1 MKSKI
6 SIALLLIVAHISAQ
20 QNTRLEQS
28 VTGLQIGFFGAEVY
42 NEARL
47 SDLVSL
53 RSQLSF
59 LPSIWGGDFYSK
71 TGFALAPAL
80 SLTPKYY
87 YNLTKRAEKG
97 KNTKN
102 NAANYIAAEL
112 QYVPNWFVISNVEGV
127 QVNPSLSIIPHY
139 GFRRNFA
146 THFNY
151 EFKAGVG
158 IGTILKK
165 GYGLQVPIELS
176 FKVGY
181 DF

>member
-47 SDLVSL
+47 SDQVSL

-127 QVNPSLSIIPHY
+127 QVHPSLSIIPHY

-146 THFNY
+146 TDFNY

>member
-6 SIALLLIVAHISAQ
+6 SIVLLLVAAHISAQ
-20 QNTRLEQS
+20 QSTSLEQS
-28 VTGLQIGFFGAEVY
+28 VTGLQLGFFGAEVY
-42 NEARL
+42 NEAKL
-47 SDLVSL
+47 SDQVSL
-53 RSQLSF
+53 RGQLSL
-59 LPSIWGGDFYSK
+59 LPSVWGGDFYSK

-80 SLTPKYY
+80 SVTPKYY
-87 YNLTKRAEKG
+87 YNLAKRVEKG
-97 KNTKN
+97 KNIKN

-112 QYVPNWFVISNVEGV
+112 QYVPNWFVISNVENIS
-127 QVNPSLSIIPHY
+127 VNPSLSFIPYY

-146 THFNY
+146 TNFNY

-158 IGTILKK
+158 VGKILKK
-165 GYGLQVPIELS
+165 GYDVQVPLELS